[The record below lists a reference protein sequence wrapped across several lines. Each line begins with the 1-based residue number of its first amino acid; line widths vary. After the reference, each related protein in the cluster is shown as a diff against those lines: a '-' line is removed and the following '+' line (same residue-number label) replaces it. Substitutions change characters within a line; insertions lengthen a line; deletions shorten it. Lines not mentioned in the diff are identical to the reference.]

1 MGVIVRRSQNILPQT
16 ETGFAA
22 AQIAAAQEKRRNDKH
37 ASKVRREIEGRT
49 AKLSSLNCK
58 TAITYGTASDNFIHS
73 VNAVVEAGVTA
84 PSNKAAY
91 KKLLSSKETLLRSLP
106 QPCLQ
111 PSTTLHGAADGNI
124 APGMH
129 AQQQAESHSHAAHPL
144 ASADPMLVDAS
155 QSGQHTALLA
165 SAPALVASGS
175 GQAANLNLAC
185 SSADQSCSEGTA
197 LPTITFS
204 GITPPCRQ
212 RHPAA
217 QANVANVA
225 VHRPR
230 PRKLE
235 PAQVPSDSTVQML
248 IKTNRISCL

>member
-111 PSTTLHGAADGNI
+111 PSTTLHGAADGNV

-129 AQQQAESHSHAAHPL
+129 AQQQAESQHPHATHHAS
-144 ASADPMLVDAS
+144 SADPMSVE
-155 QSGQHTALLA
+155 GQHTELLASTGQHTELLA

-175 GQAANLNLAC
+175 GQAANLKLTCRGCC
-185 SSADQSCSEGTA
+185 SC
-197 LPTITFS
+197 
-204 GITPPCRQ
+204 C
-212 RHPAA
+212 
-217 QANVANVA
+217 
-225 VHRPR
+225 
-230 PRKLE
+230 
-235 PAQVPSDSTVQML
+235 
-248 IKTNRISCL
+248 